1 MFLFEG
7 TTLHRLPS
15 NQPQRLHKQLAL
27 RSVRIC
33 QQSVLSECHGASF
46 CKVVLVELVRLHPQ
60 CGFQYYPFDNE
71 RQCYLR
77 HNSYFGVSRPRYDC
91 SVGQALKTVDIK
103 SGFKKNRICYI
114 TRSAQLHLCNKLLNN
129 KTNKPRTNTYSF
141 RNKTLWRHGEIT
153 PRFEN
158 QLLASSY
165 DMDCYIYLTKLT
177 PQLYFAT
184 FLHTETSVTCSR
196 FPSNNESKEVLS
208 SSLLFYASKADRT
221 LILQAMSR
229 NNQATI
235 TITKK
240 NFSKVLYDHTI
251 NPEIS

>member
-33 QQSVLSECHGASF
+33 QQSVLSEFHGASF

-60 CGFQYYPFDNE
+60 CGFQCYPFDNE

-153 PRFEN
+153 PRFEIN
-158 QLLASSY
+158 FQPVHMTWTAISILLNRHPSCILQHFSIQKHQLLVV
-165 DMDCYIYLTKLT
+165 DFRLTTSQKK
-177 PQLYFAT
+177 F
-184 FLHTETSVTCSR
+184 FHLHYCFTR
-196 FPSNNESKEVLS
+196 P
-208 SSLLFYASKADRT
+208 R
-221 LILQAMSR
+221 LIAL
-229 NNQATI
+229 
-235 TITKK
+235 
-240 NFSKVLYDHTI
+240 
-251 NPEIS
+251 